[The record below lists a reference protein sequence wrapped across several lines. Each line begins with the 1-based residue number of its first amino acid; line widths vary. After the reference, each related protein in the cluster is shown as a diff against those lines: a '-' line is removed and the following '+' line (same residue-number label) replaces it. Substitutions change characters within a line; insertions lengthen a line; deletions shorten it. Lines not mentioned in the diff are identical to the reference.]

1 MNADNLMSI
10 NCNRVD
16 RNQFLDELTGMTAFS
31 ARQLAKY
38 TNSIFVSQIYR
49 NGNLSGKERA
59 SKIIR
64 LRPICDEATKIIVL
78 RALQLTRG
86 QRCRA
91 NQPRLRSTIKVT
103 APILRADRYLVSF
116 YGRTKRAS

>member
-16 RNQFLDELTGMTAFS
+16 RNQFLDELTAMTAFS

-59 SKIIR
+59 SKITSSNR
-64 LRPICDEATKIIVL
+64 FVTG
-78 RALQLTRG
+78 LQKSP
-86 QRCRA
+86 CYM
-91 NQPRLRSTIKVT
+91 
-103 APILRADRYLVSF
+103 RYN
-116 YGRTKRAS
+116 